1 MAKFKSQRLD
11 NVIYMASAFK
21 ARWSESINRLCRWT
35 WKGVSGGQNRRAGPD
50 TISELARGLKVGK
63 KSWDTLRLTWGP
75 HPVLWGA
82 DLCRLYQEFQTPTAP
97 RSFLGHFQV
106 SVERDKLH
114 IQCDRGMIPPKEE
127 RNRDETKS
135 LWEPKKCV
143 SFSPFW
149 VTTVLLS
156 TIG

>member
-1 MAKFKSQRLD
+1 MEGWHIYQKNHNKVGQSTKDETACLPGVQWPPPGCLSPQVWMETWGSHYGNWNTMAKFKSQRLD

-75 HPVLWGA
+75 P
-82 DLCRLYQEFQTPTAP
+82 P
-97 RSFLGHFQV
+97 RALGGWPMQ
-106 SVERDKLH
+106 
-114 IQCDRGMIPPKEE
+114 IIPRVPDT
-127 RNRDETKS
+127 N
-135 LWEPKKCV
+135 
-143 SFSPFW
+143 SP
-149 VTTVLLS
+149 
-156 TIG
+156 